1 MLTNHFQLDKSF
13 SHEMYKHLG
22 DRKEIY
28 CAKHTFR
35 QCVNDLCCF
44 VNVRL
49 AVKIQLL
56 EAKETH
62 HELL

>member
-1 MLTNHFQLDKSF
+1 
-13 SHEMYKHLG
+13 MYKHLG
-22 DRKEIY
+22 DRKDIY
-28 CAKHTFR
+28 CAGTDTKHTFR